1 MADNNNQ
8 LKKPN
13 ATFRFL
19 SGQVLTLDDHQITTI
34 PYLAAMVSS
43 ADRFDSA
50 RDEHGYYKLDPN
62 INHQHFSLILKSLPL
77 HSVRK
82 VFTCLPE
89 EENVI
94 PIVAL
99 LDFLG
104 LLPYSSPSLEEVDS
118 TFFSTLVYSPYYGDH
133 FQIVDVNM
141 LQDMAVR
148 FAIAMIKEE
157 YEFDQSQVMDQI
169 YWFVMFILSA
179 DEWFGPRLRHHVYTT
194 AENCFAVFNPSL
206 LKSLE
211 KLRHTAE
218 KKTSQYSLLFFDK
231 FFRLNGD
238 DNDEDCSTHCH
249 FYDECKECLNEWWHF
264 SVYRTRERRNFVRS
278 IYGDQKWYSLIEE
291 SIDRDPLEMVY
302 NRILEIMYA
311 RLQTEICQQARA
323 ELHQRK
329 NAYKR
334 VSTGSYPSKSILS
347 SEIEILPKEIDDIF
361 NRQQVQEEIDT
372 FILKDVCSLI
382 PKLEREHA
390 KLVKLLRQYEENL
403 DISNRPMWY
412 WYFWTHPYSLSPES
426 VQEKAFS
433 WELLLNKLHK
443 DSHGIVKNIRERVLV
458 GLSEVALKQFHQWM
472 STQQE
477 IGQIELDLTESKKG
491 RSLQRLIH
499 DLKLELRPNQ
509 QRDHPYTRKK
519 NDKRHQYD
527 QFLPKVS
534 ANRHLKHSKR

>member
-34 PYLAAMVSS
+34 PYLAARVSS

-62 INHQHFSLILKSLPL
+62 INYQHFSLILKSLPL

-311 RLQTEICQQARA
+311 RLQTEICQRAVA

-329 NAYKR
+329 NAYKC
-334 VSTGSYPSKSILS
+334 VSAGSYLPNS
-347 SEIEILPKEIDDIF
+347 SSSFEIEILPEKIDDILKT
-361 NRQQVQEEIDT
+361 QQVQEEIVAL
-372 FILKDVCSLI
+372 ILQEICSLT

-390 KLVKLLRQYEENL
+390 KLVNLLQQYEETSNIL
-403 DISNRPMWY
+403 DRYVLFSSFPFY
-412 WYFWTHPYSLSPES
+412 LSLES

-433 WELLLNKLHK
+433 WELLLDKLHK
-443 DSHGIVKNIRERVLV
+443 DSYGIVQQIRKRVLV
-458 GLSEVALKQFHQWM
+458 GLKEVALKQFNQWM

-477 IGQIELDLTESKKG
+477 IAQIELDLKESRKG
-491 RSLQRLIH
+491 GSLQRLIH

-509 QRDHPYTRKK
+509 QGDYSYTRKTK
-519 NDKRHQYD
+519 GKRHQQD
-527 QFLPKVS
+527 QSLPKLSVK
-534 ANRHLKHSKR
+534 RQFKHSKR